1 MNGSRMRRR
10 DFLAATGALAVASPF
25 RAFAQQTSRLPLV
38 GFMGAA
44 TPSAWAPW
52 TSAFV
57 RRLEELGWVDGK
69 TVKIEYRWAEGSED
83 RYAEIG
89 AEFVKLDVSVLVAVG
104 GDSAKKAT
112 SKIPIVVA
120 LMSDPVGTGLVASL
134 ARPGGNITGMSIQ
147 STDLAGKRIELL
159 KEVLPSL
166 RRFAILAYV
175 DYRGTVLEVDAIH
188 AASKSVGLEVVT
200 LPVHAASDIEPAFAS
215 FDPQIQALY
224 VPPNLLMNTNRILVN
239 KLARQHSLPT
249 MHGFREYVDSGG
261 LMSYGPNTPTL
272 FRRAAEYVD
281 KILRGAKPRELP
293 VEQPT
298 EFDLVLNLKVAKAIG
313 LELSPAFLARANEVI
328 E

>member
-1 MNGSRMRRR
+1 MRRR
-10 DFLAATGALAVASPF
+10 DFLTAAVGVAAASPF
-25 RAFAQQTSRLPLV
+25 RAFAQQATRLPLI

-69 TVKIEYRWAEGSED
+69 TIRIEYRWAEGSEE

-89 AEFVKLDVSVLVAVG
+89 AELVKLDASVLIAVG
-104 GDSAKKAT
+104 GESAKKAT

-120 LMSDPVGTGLVASL
+120 LMADPVGTGLVASL

-159 KEVLPSL
+159 KEVLPAL
-166 RRFAILAYV
+166 QRFAILAYV
-175 DYRGTVLEVDAIH
+175 DYAGTMLEVGAVH
-188 AASKSVGLEVVT
+188 AASKSFGLKVVT
-200 LPVHAASDIEPAFAS
+200 LPVRAASDIETTFAS
-215 FDPQIQALY
+215 FDPQMQALY
-224 VPPNLLMNTNRILVN
+224 VPPNLLMNTNRILIN
-239 KLARQHSLPT
+239 KLAQQHRLPT

-261 LMSYGPNTPTL
+261 LMSYGPNTPNL

-281 KILRGAKPRELP
+281 KILRGAKPNELP

-298 EFDLVLNLKVAKAIG
+298 EFDLILNLKVAKAIG
-313 LELSPAFLARANEVI
+313 LELSPSFLARANEVI

>member
-1 MNGSRMRRR
+1 MRRR
-10 DFLAATGALAVASPF
+10 DFLAAAAGVAAVSPL
-25 RAFAQQTSRLPLV
+25 RSFAQQAPKPPMI

-44 TPSAWAPW
+44 TPAAWAAW

-69 TVKIEYRWAEGSED
+69 TVRIEYRWAEGSEE
-83 RYAEIG
+83 RYAEMG
-89 AEFVKLDVSVLVAVG
+89 AELARLDASVLIAVG
-104 GDSAKKAT
+104 GEAAKKAT

-120 LMSDPVGTGLVASL
+120 LMADPVSSGLVTSL

-159 KEVLPSL
+159 KEALPTL
-166 RRFAILAYV
+166 KRFAILANLDYV
-175 DYRGTVLEVDAIH
+175 GTVLEVGAVH
-188 AASKSVGLEVVT
+188 AASKSFELEVVT

-215 FDPQIQALY
+215 LDPQTQALY

-239 KLARQHSLPT
+239 RLAQQHRLPT
-249 MHGFREYVDSGG
+249 MHAFREYVNSGG
-261 LMSYGPNTPTL
+261 LMSYGPDTPNL

-281 KILRGAKPRELP
+281 KILRGAKPSELP

-298 EFDLVLNLKVAKAIG
+298 QFDLIVNLKVAKAIG
-313 LELSPAFLARANEVI
+313 LELSPSFLARANEVI